1 MLVNY
6 TFACRIDF
14 IGRVTARCRPYLFC
28 SSWASSHYFCFSA
41 LFTLDFVL
49 FRCDRCFFSPF
60 LRWFRILGRS
70 NERLGYV
77 PASRGIKV
85 LPREQQSLNK
95 SERVWYGRPLI
106 YETLKS
112 LTVLFLYRRF
122 LIFDLWRR
130 IRNKTMRFAVDR
142 ITHLRMLARMCA
154 IANDTTPSNGRSG
167 QG

>member
-1 MLVNY
+1 M
-6 TFACRIDF
+6 
-14 IGRVTARCRPYLFC
+14 
-28 SSWASSHYFCFSA
+28 
-41 LFTLDFVL
+41 
-49 FRCDRCFFSPF
+49 
-60 LRWFRILGRS
+60 
-70 NERLGYV
+70 
-77 PASRGIKV
+77 
-85 LPREQQSLNK
+85 PREQQSLNK